1 MQSPATDATD
11 RPRGRR
17 FLTCGEAPSQ
27 LGVNRSK
34 VTRLVQTG
42 AFPLS
47 GSGPR
52 PEAGCAFP
60 RTSLTRGCTPTQPT
74 PPGAEPARGGPRRT
88 PWPRPFAG
96 STRTPLAPAT
106 IAADA
111 RLLQLRQR
119 LPVVR

>member
-17 FLTCGEAPSQ
+17 FLTCGEGASQ

-52 PEAGCAFP
+52 PEAGCASP
-60 RTSLTRGCTPTQPT
+60 RTSLRRGCTPTKTT
-74 PPGAEPARGGPRRT
+74 PPGGQPVEADLGGTRGPEPLLAVRERR
-88 PWPRPFAG
+88 
-96 STRTPLAPAT
+96 
-106 IAADA
+106 
-111 RLLQLRQR
+111 
-119 LPVVR
+119 